1 MSASAAATHPLG
13 RDASTPTEIPAPGW
27 KEIAVRVYKEFSKD
41 RVMLV
46 AAGVTFYLLLAMV
59 PAMTAFVSLYGLFAD
74 PATVQH
80 HISFI
85 NDYMPGGGQEIVS
98 EQLTR
103 LSEQPNSGLGVA
115 LVVSLAIAL
124 WSANAG
130 MKALF
135 EAMNVAYDEAEKRGF
150 IKLTLTSLAF
160 TLGAIVLLLAI
171 IGVVV
176 VMPLIVESLGLGAM
190 TELIVKIGSAIVL
203 IVAALLA
210 LSALYRWGPSR
221 SEAKWKWITPGAIV
235 AVVIAMIGSLLFSW
249 YVANFGSYNE
259 TYGSLGA
266 IIGFMTWLWIM
277 ATFVITG
284 GELNAEME
292 HQTRKDTT
300 TGPEQPLGTR
310 GAEMADT
317 VAQGPHDTGDDS
329 KGAAHAAPSA
339 KDASHGSGATSE
351 SIGRQHS
358 REHSRSVPA
367 DAIGRGPAAART
379 TPALHRDAGQR
390 AGAAGRPLH
399 PNGGPQEPLGLAG
412 GLMLL
417 GAVALAVAAGKSGRK
432 DAEPG
437 TPSSRRHRID
447 RAG

>member
-1 MSASAAATHPLG
+1 MSATSAATHPLG
-13 RDASTPTEIPAPGW
+13 RDAHRPTDIPAPGW
-27 KEIAVRVYKEFSKD
+27 KEILLRVSKEFGKD

-59 PAMTAFVSLYGLFAD
+59 PAMTAFISLYGLFAD
-74 PATVQH
+74 PATVKE

-103 LSEQPNSGLGVA
+103 LSEQPSSGLGIA
-115 LVVSLAIAL
+115 LAISLAVAL

-150 IKLTLTSLAF
+150 VKLTLTSLAF

-176 VMPLIVESLGLGAM
+176 VMPIVVESLGLGAM
-190 TELIVKIGSAIVL
+190 TELVVKIGSAIVL
-203 IVAALLA
+203 IVAALVA

-235 AVVIAMIGSLLFSW
+235 AVVIAMIGSLLFSY

-277 ATFVITG
+277 TTFVITG

-300 TGPEQPLGTR
+300 TGTEQPLGTR
-310 GAEMADT
+310 GAQMADT
-317 VAQGPHDTGDDS
+317 VAQGPDDTGDDS

-339 KDASHGSGATSE
+339 KDTSDGSAASAGR
-351 SIGRQHS
+351 IGRN
-358 REHSRSVPA
+358 A
-367 DAIGRGPAAART
+367 N
-379 TPALHRDAGQR
+379 PALHREAGHREPGHRGDAVRRPQR
-390 AGAAGRPLH
+390 PVDGS
-399 PNGGPQEPLGLAG
+399 QEPIGVVG

-417 GAVALAVAAGKSGRK
+417 GAVALAVAAGKNGRK
-432 DAEPG
+432 PGPGSPAPRQREP
-437 TPSSRRHRID
+437 SRGEADHI
-447 RAG
+447 